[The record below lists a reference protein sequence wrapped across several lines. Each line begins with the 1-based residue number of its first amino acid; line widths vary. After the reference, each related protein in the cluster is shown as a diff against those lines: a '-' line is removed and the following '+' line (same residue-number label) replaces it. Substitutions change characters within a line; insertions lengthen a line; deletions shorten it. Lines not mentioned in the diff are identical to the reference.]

1 MLTQRSRYALRAM
14 LFLAEAPAG
23 SPPIPMNRIAAEANV
38 PRKFLELILVQLR
51 ASGVIR
57 SKVGKGGGHELL
69 QDPAGISLL
78 AILRT
83 IDGPIAPL
91 PCLSLT
97 AYSRCDDC
105 TDEATCGPRR
115 LMMGV
120 HQASLEVMSN
130 TTLADA
136 LETTGSRSRAPGKA
150 KKSSPKSRKS

>member
-1 MLTQRSRYALRAM
+1 MLTHRAKYALKA
-14 LFLAEAPAG
+14 LLHLANHSGEG
-23 SPPIPMNRIAAEANV
+23 PISASSIAEHEQI
-38 PRKFLELILVQLR
+38 PLKFLELILVQLR

-136 LETTGSRSRAPGKA
+136 LETTGSKSRAPGKA

>member
-1 MLTQRSRYALRAM
+1 MLTHRAKYALKA
-14 LFLAEAPAG
+14 LLHLANHSG
-23 SPPIPMNRIAAEANV
+23 KGPISAASIAEQEQI
-38 PRKFLELILVQLR
+38 PLKFLELILVQLR
-51 ASGVIR
+51 AAGVIR

-69 QDPAGISLL
+69 QAPAAISLL

-105 TDEATCGPRR
+105 ADESTCGPRR

-130 TTLADA
+130 TSLADA
-136 LETTGSRSRAPGKA
+136 LGTPGSGARPAKEPKKIRRKA
-150 KKSSPKSRKS
+150 PKS

>member
-1 MLTQRSRYALRAM
+1 MLTHRAKYALKA
-14 LFLAEAPAG
+14 LLHLANRRG
-23 SPPIPMNRIAAEANV
+23 MGPISAALIAEQEQI
-38 PRKFLELILVQLR
+38 PLKFLELIMVQLR
-51 ASGVIR
+51 AAGVIR

-69 QDPAGISLL
+69 QDPAAISLL
-78 AILRT
+78 AILRI

-105 TDEATCGPRR
+105 TDESTCGPRR

-130 TTLADA
+130 TSLADA
-136 LETTGSRSRAPGKA
+136 LGTPESGVRPA
-150 KKSSPKSRKS
+150 KKTTKVPRKALKS

>member
-1 MLTQRSRYALRAM
+1 MLTHRAKYALKA
-14 LFLAEAPAG
+14 LLHLANQRG
-23 SPPIPMNRIAAEANV
+23 KGPISASSIAEQEQI
-38 PRKFLELILVQLR
+38 PLKFLELILVQLR
-51 ASGVIR
+51 AAGVIR

-69 QDPAGISLL
+69 QDPASISLL
-78 AILRT
+78 AILRI

-105 TDEATCGPRR
+105 TDESTCGPRR

-130 TTLADA
+130 TSLADA
-136 LETTGSRSRAPGKA
+136 LGTSDSRARPAQKTKKVPRKA
-150 KKSSPKSRKS
+150 LKN

>member
-1 MLTQRSRYALRAM
+1 MLTHRAKYALKA
-14 LFLAEAPAG
+14 LLHLANHSGEG
-23 SPPIPMNRIAAEANV
+23 PISASTIAEHEQI
-38 PRKFLELILVQLR
+38 PLKFLELILVQLR
-51 ASGVIR
+51 AAGVIR

-69 QDPAGISLL
+69 QAPADISLL
-78 AILRT
+78 AIVRT

-105 TDEATCGPRR
+105 VDESTCGPRR

-130 TTLADA
+130 TSLADA
-136 LETTGSRSRAPGKA
+136 LDTAGSRSRISSKPKKLIPKAPKT
-150 KKSSPKSRKS
+150 